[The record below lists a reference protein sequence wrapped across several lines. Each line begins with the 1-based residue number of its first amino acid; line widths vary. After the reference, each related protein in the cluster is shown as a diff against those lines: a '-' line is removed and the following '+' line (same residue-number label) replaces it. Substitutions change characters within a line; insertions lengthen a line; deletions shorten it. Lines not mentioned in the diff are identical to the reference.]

1 MFDDVLLKY
10 GAVEKSALE
19 VYHDIFRLGEHYIQ
33 QSGEYGEKN
42 YKGNPVAYYKNQHE
56 ATGHFRVLL
65 EDTFS
70 ETLIELQNADFAIL
84 NGLAYLGR
92 RNLQVNATKMFSM
105 IIDLDGVTDNT
116 LNNFL
121 YAAAQKGRFVF
132 PMPNYIVLSGHGVHL
147 YYVFKEPINLYPYL
161 KLQLKEF
168 KYALTKKIWNEK
180 TSTDEHIQYQGINQG
195 FRVIGGK
202 TKLDGV
208 VLKAFKM
215 PQEKYPLSELC
226 KYVPPENRVDETKL
240 FKESKYSL
248 AEAKKKFPDWYE
260 RVIENKGG
268 TEMWD
273 LSAKVHGKDPYAV
286 YNWWLNRIK
295 AEAQYHHRYFDIM
308 MLAIYAI
315 KCRLPYKQLE
325 ADALS
330 LIPAFDNIF
339 PDDPFTEADV
349 RSALECYD
357 LKYCTFPIRDIEKLS
372 GLVIPRNRR
381 NGRSQADHMRLM
393 RLIRDEI
400 NQNKDWYNKN
410 GAPTKEHIVKE
421 YRRQNASGSMADC
434 CRVTGLSRPTVKK
447 WWNVVDDT
455 NET

>member
-70 ETLIELQNADFAIL
+70 ETLMELQNADFAIL

-240 FKESKYSL
+240 FKESKY
-248 AEAKKKFPDWYE
+248 
-260 RVIENKGG
+260 
-268 TEMWD
+268 
-273 LSAKVHGKDPYAV
+273 
-286 YNWWLNRIK
+286 
-295 AEAQYHHRYFDIM
+295 
-308 MLAIYAI
+308 
-315 KCRLPYKQLE
+315 
-325 ADALS
+325 
-330 LIPAFDNIF
+330 
-339 PDDPFTEADV
+339 
-349 RSALECYD
+349 
-357 LKYCTFPIRDIEKLS
+357 
-372 GLVIPRNRR
+372 
-381 NGRSQADHMRLM
+381 
-393 RLIRDEI
+393 
-400 NQNKDWYNKN
+400 
-410 GAPTKEHIVKE
+410 
-421 YRRQNASGSMADC
+421 
-434 CRVTGLSRPTVKK
+434 
-447 WWNVVDDT
+447 
-455 NET
+455 